1 MWINPIP
8 KLSVIGGKA
17 YHLWR
22 LKQLCNVP
30 SFFVIAFRNTQDS
43 LDPTNQR
50 AIIEQCRNQKF
61 KLMVVRSSAS
71 CEDSPQTS
79 FAGMF
84 KTVLGVRPPELID
97 AVTEVLNSVSSKR
110 VADYCEAQ
118 GLDSKEIKMAVIVQK
133 MIQGRV
139 SGVCFT
145 RLQNYTN
152 SLIIEACHGLGES
165 LVSGKVDPDCYII
178 DRNSLS
184 VIKESIGYQKVML
197 KMPKDNR
204 GPIYEEIP
212 FYKRNS
218 KKLTHD
224 ECRGI
229 AKKCLLIE
237 EHLDFCAADVE
248 WTFGNDVFYILQ
260 ARPYT
265 SFIT

>member
-1 MWINPIP
+1 MGISRESAIHMWRVQYRSTVRNLILP
-8 KLSVIGGKA
+8 KLVGAIRQP
-17 YHLWR
+17 LT
-22 LKQLCNVP
+22 V
-30 SFFVIAFRNTQDS
+30 TQ
-43 LDPTNQR
+43 
-50 AIIEQCRNQKF
+50 
-61 KLMVVRSSAS
+61 
-71 CEDSPQTS
+71 
-79 FAGMF
+79 
-84 KTVLGVRPPELID
+84 
-97 AVTEVLNSVSSKR
+97 
-110 VADYCEAQ
+110 
-118 GLDSKEIKMAVIVQK
+118 SKEIKMAVIVQK

-204 GPIYEEIP
+204 GPIYEDIP
-212 FYKRNS
+212 FYKRKS

-229 AKKCLLIE
+229 TKKCLLIE

-248 WTFGNDVFYILQ
+248 WTFENDVFYILQ

-265 SFIT
+265 GFIT